1 MVRIHTPLAA
11 GPAPKALRIPAE
23 LKRQRMGTSKAHSN
37 KMQQH
42 HATPPLTARI
52 DCNGVFWRE
61 VGRGLTMPTKTM
73 VLI

>member
-42 HATPPLTARI
+42 HATPPCNTTI
-52 DCNGVFWRE
+52 DYAY
-61 VGRGLTMPTKTM
+61 
-73 VLI
+73 

>member
-11 GPAPKALRIPAE
+11 GPDPMVLRNPAK

-42 HATPPLTARI
+42 HATPPCNTTI
-52 DCNGVFWRE
+52 DYAY
-61 VGRGLTMPTKTM
+61 
-73 VLI
+73 